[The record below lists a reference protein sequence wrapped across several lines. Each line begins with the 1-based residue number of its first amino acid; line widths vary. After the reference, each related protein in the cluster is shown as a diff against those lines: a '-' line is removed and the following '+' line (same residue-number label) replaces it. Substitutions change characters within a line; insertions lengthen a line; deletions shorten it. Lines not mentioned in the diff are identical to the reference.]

1 MHNPEI
7 LLITLTASVVIVTLL
22 RRLHLPPLLGYLM
35 AGALVGPH
43 CFRLLETREEMSYIA
58 EFGVVFL
65 LFNIGLELSLPKLIS
80 MRRPLLGLGGL
91 QVAICTGI
99 ALGAS
104 LLLGTPLPASIA
116 IAGALALSSTAIATK
131 LLIEQDEL
139 QQPHGKLSLSILLFQ
154 DLAAVP
160 FLIIIPA
167 MAVTTGG
174 GDSITYTLLQRL
186 LTGTVI
192 FFVMLAAGRW
202 LLRPLFHQIASAR
215 SSELF
220 MLTAL
225 LIVLASALLTEH
237 FGLSLSLG
245 AFLAGVMLAETE
257 YAHQIE
263 SDIQPF
269 RDILLGFFFISVG
282 LMFDPGVFTTQWQ
295 ALLMIVAAT
304 LILKTIIIAILAKIA
319 GSSSSTSIRAGIAL
333 AQGGEFGLVFLSK
346 AFGFN
351 LIDANLNQLIIAA
364 VVISMAISP
373 LLIRK
378 SEAIADG
385 LLDVYHKFIPKSE
398 STEQNDD
405 LSTPPKEQ
413 ANHVIICGYGRV
425 GQTLARFLDYE
436 GIPYVGLDLDP
447 VRLREAKA
455 ASEPV
460 FFGDGADED
469 ALKAA
474 GIDKARMVISSSNNT
489 KQAQKTIMNARR
501 LNPNIPILVRT
512 IDDSDLE
519 ALQIAGATE
528 VIPDKLESSLML
540 AKHML
545 IFLGQTPHKAQQQI
559 HQVKLNRYK
568 MLRTFYEGEKI
579 GHLET
584 NSKEKR
590 SLHTIEL
597 TEGSYAIGQSL
608 DEFFAK
614 KGHFEIA
621 YFSRNGFKC
630 DTPALDFIL
639 QAGDIIVVEGTHEE
653 TYQAEEKLLQG

>member
-1 MHNPEI
+1 MHAPEI
-7 LLITLTASVVIVTLL
+7 MLITLTASVVIVTLL

-43 CFRLLETREEMSYIA
+43 CFKLLQTGEEMSYIA

-104 LLLGTPLPASIA
+104 MFLGTPLPASIA

-174 GDSITYTLLQRL
+174 DSITYTLLQRL
-186 LTGTVI
+186 LMGTVI

-225 LIVLASALLTEH
+225 LIVFASALLTEH

-282 LMFDPGVFTTQWQ
+282 LMFDPGVFTHQWQ
-295 ALLMIVAAT
+295 ALILIVAAT
-304 LILKTIIIAILAKIA
+304 VILKIIIIAILAKLA

-346 AFGFN
+346 AYGFS
-351 LIDANLNQLIIAA
+351 LIDASLNQLIIAA

-378 SEAIADG
+378 SEAIADA
-385 LLDVYHKFIPKSE
+385 LLNFYHKFIPKSQNA
-398 STEQNDD
+398 EQNDE

-474 GIDKARMVISSSNNT
+474 GIDNARMVISSSNNA
-489 KQAQKTIMNARR
+489 KQAQKIIANARR

-545 IFLGQTPHKAQQQI
+545 IFLGHSPQKAQQQI
-559 HQVKLNRYK
+559 HQVKSNRYK

-584 NSKEKR
+584 TSKEKR

-614 KGHFEIA
+614 KGRIEIA

-630 DTPALDFIL
+630 DSPALDLIL
-639 QAGDIIVVEGTHEE
+639 QSGDIIVVEGTHEE
-653 TYQAEEKLLQG
+653 TYLAEEKLLQG